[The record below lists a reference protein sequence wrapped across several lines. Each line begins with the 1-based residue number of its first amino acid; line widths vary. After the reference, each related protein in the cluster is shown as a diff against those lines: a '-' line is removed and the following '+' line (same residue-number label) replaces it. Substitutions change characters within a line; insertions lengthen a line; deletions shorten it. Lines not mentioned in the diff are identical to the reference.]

1 VEDGVGGLAKLAA
14 KRPAIDPAIQEDRD
28 DEKQD
33 RPPVA
38 FVAVV

>member
-1 VEDGVGGLAKLAA
+1 MEDGVGDLAKLAA
-14 KRPAIDPAIQEDRD
+14 KRPAIDPTIQGDRD

-38 FVAVV
+38 FISVV